1 MGSVAELLAA
11 ELVRRGVTR
20 VFGLCGGHIQ
30 PVWDA
35 LARLG
40 VEVVDVRH
48 ECSAVYMAQAQA
60 DLGGGAG
67 VVLVTAGPGLTN
79 TVTALANAHLAR
91 SPVVLVAGRAPRPQT
106 GMGALQDIPQAA
118 LVAPVCRRVETV
130 LDRRHLLARVDAV
143 WSAALG
149 EDGPQGP
156 ACLELPTDLLEEPA
170 TGLEAGLE
178 RPRMTAR
185 ATLHPDPRSVEAAV
199 RLLGEGRRTL
209 VITGRGARDDPR
221 AVEAFLEATGAG
233 HIDTAESR
241 GVVPWDHPAQ
251 LTAVRSTA
259 MAEAELVVTLG
270 RRLDFQLG
278 YGSDAVFEAAPAWL
292 RVGRSADELAGN
304 RRGEVTVQADCGPAL
319 WAMLEAGLAG
329 GPADSGWRDRLH
341 HASEER
347 IATARARAPG
357 LRTGEGGIHPLTL
370 LAAVEELVDGDT
382 VVVADGGDILSFA
395 RSTLRA
401 ESWLDPGAL
410 GCLGV
415 GVPFA
420 VSAALTLPG
429 RRVIAVV
436 GDGAAGFSVME
447 LDTAVRRGARV
458 LVVVANNAGWNI
470 ERRDQI
476 DRFDGNLVGVELPG
490 CRYDLIARA
499 LGARGERVEDAADLP
514 AALRRGLENA
524 PAVVDV
530 RVSREPVSP
539 DSRSGMAGVPTLQAL
554 GQWDLAER
562 RREHTPPQGGAI
574 PPG

>member
-1 MGSVAELLAA
+1 MSAPSVAGLLAA
-11 ELVRRGVTR
+11 ELRRRGVRR

-60 DLGGGAG
+60 DLGGGVGIA
-67 VVLVTAGPGLTN
+67 LVTAGPGLTN
-79 TVTALANAHLAR
+79 TLTALANAHLAR
-91 SPVVLVAGRAPRPQT
+91 SPVVVVTGRPPRPQT

-118 LVAPVCRRVETV
+118 LLAPLCRRVETV
-130 LDRRHLLARVDAV
+130 WDRRHLLARVDAV

-149 EDGPQGP
+149 EQGPEGP
-156 ACLELPTDLLEEPA
+156 ACIEIPTDVLEEPA
-170 TGLEAGLE
+170 EGLEE
-178 RPRMTAR
+178 EHRRPAVSCRPA
-185 ATLHPDPRSVEAAV
+185 LLPDPGSVAAAV
-199 RLLGEGRRTL
+199 ELLRGAGRIL
-209 VITGRGARDDPR
+209 VVTGRGARDDPGAVR
-221 AVEAFLEATGAG
+221 ALLEATGAG
-233 HIDTAESR
+233 HLDTSESR

-251 LTAVRSTA
+251 FTAVRSRA
-259 MAEAELVVTLG
+259 MGEAELVVTVG

-278 YGSDAVFEAAPAWL
+278 YGSAAVFAAEPRWL
-292 RVGRSADELAGN
+292 RIGRTTDELADN
-304 RRGEVTVQADCGPAL
+304 RRGDVTVQADPGAAL
-319 WAMLEAGLAG
+319 RAMLEAGLG
-329 GPADSGWRDRLH
+329 REPAATGWRDALH
-341 HASEER
+341 RDSEER
-347 IATARARAPG
+347 IAGARRRAPG
-357 LRTGEGGIHPLTL
+357 LTTADGGIHPLRL
-370 LAAVEELVDGDT
+370 LAAVDELVDAGT

-436 GDGAAGFSVME
+436 GDGALGFSAME
-447 LDTAVRRGARV
+447 LDTAVRHRARM

-476 DRFDGNLVGVELPG
+476 ERFGGNLVGVELPG
-490 CRYDLIARA
+490 CRYDLLARA
-499 LGARGERVEDAADLP
+499 LGAHGERVEDAAALP

-530 RVSREPVSP
+530 QVSREPVSP
-539 DSRSGMAGVPTLQAL
+539 DSRSGIAAVPALQAL
-554 GQWDLAER
+554 GPWDAAER
-562 RREHTPPQGGAI
+562 ALQGRAI
-574 PPG
+574 PSG